1 MVVVANSARTGPS
14 NIFIREFRN
23 FGKLPWLTNLP
34 SFGML
39 AVDAGSLVASMLSIQ
54 QNIIL
59 TQKTMLSQGY
69 RAMLPTWCYVLYL
82 LIGLVVLAVLCI
94 LQSHH
99 P

>member
-1 MVVVANSARTGPS
+1 MVDVANSARTGPS
-14 NIFIREFRN
+14 NIFIREFHS

-59 TQKTMLSQGY
+59 T
-69 RAMLPTWCYVLYL
+69 
-82 LIGLVVLAVLCI
+82 
-94 LQSHH
+94 
-99 P
+99 